1 MQILNSST
9 FSILKASF
17 IFAVAFLCA
26 STGVQSVSAQTNY
39 VVDLAGN
46 GCGNNCADF
55 YNYLASQG
63 ISISNTTTNNQNN
76 SSNNG
81 STTGGQISNGQIGQ
95 TGYVQYPYYQY
106 TPFPST
112 DAYYRNNTSSYGST
126 YSNSRGAN
134 SINYV
139 QYPYYQY
146 SYFQNPA
153 PKYDSYLAG
162 TYPENYYVY
171 YGKSAS
177 DQLAK
182 YQKPSISN
190 TSGSGFSTTNSSGS
204 GFTITSILK

>member
-17 IFAVAFLCA
+17 IFALAFLFVC
-26 STGVQSVSAQTNY
+26 TGTEPVSAQTNY

-63 ISISNTTTNNQNN
+63 ISVSNGTVNNQNN

-81 STTGGQISNGQIGQ
+81 SATGSQIGVGQ
-95 TGYVQYPYYQY
+95 TGQNGYVQYPYYQY

-112 DAYYRNNTSSYGST
+112 DAYYRTNTSSYGST
-126 YSNSRGAN
+126 YSNPRGTN

-146 SYFQNPA
+146 SYFQNPGS
-153 PKYDSYLAG
+153 KYDSYLAG

-171 YGKSAS
+171 YGKNAS

-182 YQKPSISN
+182 YQKTN
-190 TSGSGFSTTNSSGS
+190 TASVTGS
-204 GFTITSILK
+204 GFTITSVLK